1 MSNRGSRGSR
11 GPRKKERK
19 DLPLDNGE
27 GYLEIAEKGFGFLRS
42 PEQHFSPKPSDIFVT
57 PDTIKRNFLR
67 EGSFIKAVTQPP
79 PRGHN
84 PQLREILEI
93 NGMPPAEYG
102 QVVRI
107 ENLTTIDPIE
117 KFKLETTPDVLE
129 TRIIDLVT
137 PIGKGTRGLIV
148 APPRTGKT
156 TILKQIANAITTNHP
171 EVEVVVLLIDERPEE
186 VTDFTRSVN
195 ADVIAS
201 SNDQELDTHVRLSRF
216 IIERC
221 RRRVEAGKDVFV
233 LMDSI
238 TRVARAYNSVHG
250 GSGRTMSGGVDAR
263 ALEIPRKMFASARKI
278 EEGGSLTILA
288 TALVDTG
295 SRMDELIFQEFKGTG
310 NMELILDRKLADRR
324 LYPALDIPKSG
335 TRKEEKLYGAKYI
348 QAIHKLRRQMI
359 DTNPIEALETLTAA
373 LKKYKT
379 NEEVL
384 NRLL

>member
-1 MSNRGSRGSR
+1 MSNRGSRGPR

-19 DLPLDNGE
+19 DLPLDDGE
-27 GYLEIAEKGFGFLRS
+27 GFLEIAEKGFGFLRS
-42 PEQHFSPKPSDIFVT
+42 SDHHFAPKPTDIFVT
-57 PDTIKRNFLR
+57 PDTIKRNALR
-67 EGSFIKAVTQPP
+67 EGLFIKAITQPP
-79 PRGHN
+79 HRGHN
-84 PQLREILEI
+84 PQLREIVEI
-93 NGMPPAEYG
+93 NGMSPADYG
-102 QVVRI
+102 KVMRI

-117 KFKLETTPDVLE
+117 KFKLETSPDVIE

-216 IIERC
+216 VIERC

-335 TRKEEKLYGAKYI
+335 TRKEEKLYGPKYI

-359 DTNPIEALETLTAA
+359 DTNPLEALETLTAA
-373 LKKYKT
+373 LKKYNT